1 MPRPSIALLDGNNFY
16 CACERVF
23 NPKLLGQ
30 PLVVLSNN
38 DGCAIAR
45 SEEAKALGIRMGAP
59 WFQIEHLERSAGL
72 IAHSANFELYG
83 DMSRRMMGVAEPM
96 GCGQEVYSIDE
107 CFIDMT
113 GIPHATERARHT
125 RAQVLQQVGIPT
137 CIGIGPTK
145 TLAKLA
151 NHIAKSADRKP
162 GSYPVQ
168 LAQVCNLQDMT
179 AKQLSWLF
187 KRTAVGEVWGVGP
200 RIAKQL
206 QQLGVSTVEDL
217 RMLDPHLIKQR
228 WSVMLE
234 RTVRELNGTPC
245 FGLDDH
251 PAPKQ
256 NIACTRSF
264 GQAVTELADLREAV
278 STFASRAAHK
288 ARQQGSVAESVLVFV
303 RTSPFRANDAQ
314 YSRSYVLPLRLP
326 ASDSLSITGAAL
338 QALEHL
344 YKPGYRYA
352 KAGVMLL
359 DLSGHTTHQAE
370 LDLGDDAT
378 LQAQKQD
385 RLMRAMDEVN
395 ARFGKGALKVAS
407 VGIHHASEPQANWHM
422 RQTRR
427 SPRYT
432 TQWNELLEIGHHE
445 VKSPMRPHLATT
457 AAQ

>member
-1 MPRPSIALLDGNNFY
+1 MTTPSFALLDGNNFY

-23 NPKLLGQ
+23 NLKLLGR

-83 DMSRRMMGVAEPM
+83 DMSRRMMNVAEPM
-96 GCGQEVYSIDE
+96 GCGLEVYSIDE

-113 GIPHATERARHT
+113 GIPHATERGRHT
-125 RAQVLQQVGIPT
+125 RAEVLQQVGIPT

-162 GSYPVQ
+162 GSYPIQ
-168 LAQVCNLQDMT
+168 LAQVCNLQEMT
-179 AKQLSWLF
+179 PKQLSWLF
-187 KRTAVGEVWGVGP
+187 KRTEVGEVWGVGP

-206 QQLGVSTVEDL
+206 QQLGIKTVEDL
-217 RMLDPHLIKQR
+217 RQLDPQWVQRR
-228 WSVMLE
+228 WSVVLE

-256 NIACTRSF
+256 NIACSRSF
-264 GQAVTELADLREAV
+264 GQAVTELAHLREAV
-278 STFASRAAHK
+278 SEFAARAAHK
-288 ARQQGSVAESVLVFV
+288 ARLQGSVAESVLVFV

-314 YSRSYVLPLRLP
+314 YSRSQVVPLRLP
-326 ASDSLSITGAAL
+326 ASDTLSITAAAL
-338 QALEHL
+338 RALERI

-359 DLSGHTTHQAE
+359 DLHSHTTVQTE
-370 LDLGDDAT
+370 LDLDDNAT
-378 LQAQKQD
+378 NQAHKQD
-385 RLMRAMDEVN
+385 RLMLAMDQVN
-395 ARFGKGALKVAS
+395 ARFGKGTLKVAS
-407 VGIHHASEPQANWHM
+407 AGVCMANEPRSAWHM
-422 RQTRR
+422 KQERR

-432 TQWNELLEIGHHE
+432 TRWNELLEIGQHDP
-445 VKSPMRPHLATT
+445 KYPTNATVGT
-457 AAQ
+457 PPAQ